1 MSVVAFSDGLARV
14 YATQLLFHYWPHLQ
28 PSFQIEHAVKKNCCE
43 LLFEFKFMI
52 SVPFKVCTAPLDN
65 LRSAIS
71 FSRICNIVNLIYG
84 IYVYTVFIVGNA
96 SLFLYLDGCAVA
108 CASCATK
115 QTFARCR
122 IFLEG
127 TLFVIWIDDL
137 RLFSKEIPCCEKF
150 RWCLL

>member
-52 SVPFKVCTAPLDN
+52 SVPFKVCNCAAPLNN

-84 IYVYTVFIVGNA
+84 IYMYIP
-96 SLFLYLDGCAVA
+96 FLVL
-108 CASCATK
+108 
-115 QTFARCR
+115 
-122 IFLEG
+122 G
-127 TLFVIWIDDL
+127 TLHSFCIWMVVQL
-137 RLFSKEIPCCEKF
+137 HALHAQQNKHLLSVEFS
-150 RWCLL
+150 